1 MYYATRAGYVVI
13 IHWCRRRLPV
23 LINAHVYICVRK
35 LGDIE
40 EEACP
45 ISSRMP
51 GRPLSI
57 SRGIGRAIVL
67 MKSFSVKKIPCGC
80 GGLHTFLGVKWEFDG
95 SPFEQ
100 VHK

>member
-1 MYYATRAGYVVI
+1 MSVF
-13 IHWCRRRLPV
+13 
-23 LINAHVYICVRK
+23 INVHVYICVRK

-45 ISSRMP
+45 ILSRMT

-57 SRGIGRAIVL
+57 SRGIGRAIVP
-67 MKSFSVKKIPCGC
+67 MKSFSVKTIPCGC
-80 GGLHTFLGVKWEFDG
+80 GVIQKLLGVKWEFDG

-100 VHK
+100 VHR

>member
-1 MYYATRAGYVVI
+1 MYYATNAGYIVI
-13 IHWCRRRLPV
+13 IHWCRRRFPV

-40 EEACP
+40 EEVCP
-45 ISSRMP
+45 ISSRTT

-67 MKSFSVKKIPCGC
+67 MKSFFVNTIPCGC
-80 GGLHTFLGVKWEFDG
+80 GVMHTLVGVKWEFDG

-100 VHK
+100 VHR